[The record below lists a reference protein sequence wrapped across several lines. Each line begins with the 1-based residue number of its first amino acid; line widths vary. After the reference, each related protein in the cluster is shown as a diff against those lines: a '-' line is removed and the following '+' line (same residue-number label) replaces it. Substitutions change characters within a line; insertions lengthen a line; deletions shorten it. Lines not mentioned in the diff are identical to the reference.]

1 MKIYKLLIEYSKYLK
16 NNNSEVSLLLN
27 LYGRLE
33 TIKNDPEYIDY
44 FQLLRN
50 YYYYYFYSPVITYDV
65 INNIY
70 LNGKFNQ
77 FITKNKCEK
86 ILQNE
91 DIKTFVEQSKKVNNI
106 IIKKISEFFS
116 QEYKDSSVENY
127 YCNSIMNELGKA
139 NVLLP
144 ISIINSN
151 SKCVSKYAENRGKI
165 QKEGIFTY
173 PYLITKEFI
182 DEQLQAKIEL
192 SIINAFETMN
202 LIYSLIIKIL
212 YDVIFDKVIYLK
224 KKEVKINLSKD
235 KSNFKVIEFE
245 SRNLSLIIHELE
257 TIIIDENIYFPCSYT
272 KQLMP
277 ENKVNYKCYVLNISD
292 NTFFN
297 FNILDSIE
305 LMSLLKKAD

>member
-1 MKIYKLLIEYSKYLK
+1 M
-16 NNNSEVSLLLN
+16 
-27 LYGRLE
+27 
-33 TIKNDPEYIDY
+33 
-44 FQLLRN
+44 
-50 YYYYYFYSPVITYDV
+50 DV
-65 INNIY
+65 P
-70 LNGKFNQ
+70 
-77 FITKNKCEK
+77 
-86 ILQNE
+86 
-91 DIKTFVEQSKKVNNI
+91 
-106 IIKKISEFFS
+106 KKISEFFS
-116 QEYKDSSVENY
+116 QEYKDSSIENY

-245 SRNLSLIIHELE
+245 SKNLSLIIHELE

>member
-50 YYYYYFYSPVITYDV
+50 YYYFYFYSPVITYDV

-86 ILQNE
+86 ILHNE

-127 YCNSIMNELGKA
+127 YCNSILNELGKA

-144 ISIINSN
+144 ISIINGN

-165 QKEGIFTY
+165 QKKGIFTY

-182 DEQLQAKIEL
+182 DEQLQAKIDL
-192 SIINAFETMN
+192 SIINSFETMN
-202 LIYSLIIKIL
+202 LIYSLLIKIL

-224 KKEVKINLSKD
+224 KKEVKIILSKD

-245 SRNLSLIIHELE
+245 SKNLSLLIHELE

-277 ENKVNYKCYVLNISD
+277 ENKVNYKCFVLNISD